1 MAAVHGSIGPF
12 DSREEDWTSSVERLD
27 QYFVGNDVA
36 SNVKKRAIL
45 LSNCGPQTYQ
55 LLKNLV
61 APEKPNTLDYSE
73 LVEVLRRHW
82 QPKPSKIVQRYHFH
96 SRVQK
101 DNESISEFVAELRK
115 LAEHCEFADLEDM
128 LRDRLVCGVKDSR
141 IQKKLL
147 AEQELTFRQAFETG
161 QAMEIAEKNVKD
173 IQIFQ
178 RPVHK
183 IQEAQP
189 QVQKES
195 KFHHCGG
202 RRHNASDCRYKK
214 QFAIGVG
221 ERDT

>member
-12 DSREEDWTSSVERLD
+12 DSGEEDWTSYVERLD

-55 LLKNLV
+55 LLKNLL

-128 LRDRLVCGVKDSR
+128 LRDRLVCGVKGFTNTEEVTSRTGINIQAGFRDRPGHGDSGEER
-141 IQKKLL
+141 
-147 AEQELTFRQAFETG
+147 ERHTDFSET
-161 QAMEIAEKNVKD
+161 
-173 IQIFQ
+173 
-178 RPVHK
+178 
-183 IQEAQP
+183 
-189 QVQKES
+189 
-195 KFHHCGG
+195 C
-202 RRHNASDCRYKK
+202 
-214 QFAIGVG
+214 
-221 ERDT
+221 T